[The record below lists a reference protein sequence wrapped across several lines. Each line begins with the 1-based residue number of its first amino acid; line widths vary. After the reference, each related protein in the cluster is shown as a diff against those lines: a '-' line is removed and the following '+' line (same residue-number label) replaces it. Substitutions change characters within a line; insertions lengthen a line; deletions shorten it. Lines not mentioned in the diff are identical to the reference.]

1 MVMKKLDKRLFRM
14 IKNTKGQY
22 IAVLSIIITGIFIFT
37 AVKNSAMNLR
47 DTLNDYYESTNFAD
61 IFVTAAA
68 LPERLERQLTGEE
81 NIKEVDLRLS
91 FDTRLITDNDN
102 ERITVRAV
110 SVDKNEN
117 KINKL
122 YIKKGRRVL
131 SEKEAIIIDQ
141 FAVARKI
148 NVGDEIKLNIKGK
161 EHKFKVSAIAS
172 SPEYVYMMESEQV
185 LLPDPN
191 SFGIVFI
198 EESYLRKI
206 SGNGYFNEA
215 VLTVKNYEQI
225 DKTKDYL
232 EDNLN
237 KYGVIRV
244 LNRDEQLSNSMLN
257 EEINGLDKVSRSIPA
272 VFLLFAGI
280 MLATMLSRIVKKD
293 RTTIGVL
300 KAVGFMD
307 GEIITHYL
315 KYAASVGIIGG
326 ILGSIIGTAASGAMT
341 SMYLEFFNIPML
353 TVKIYYN
360 RIIIAVLLS
369 LVFCIGSGFWGIK
382 SILKINPAESM
393 MPESPKRGKRIFLER
408 FKLFWNRLSFSW
420 RMVYRN
426 IFREKKKFIVIA
438 AAVSITTGM
447 MIMTMWMNDIMD
459 VMFVKH
465 YSEFMKIEYNIS
477 FDGFQDKRVLNEIKE
492 NISYN
497 NMEGRI
503 EFPFEIENGKYSKT
517 VNIIGLEDKT
527 VFYDFYDS
535 EGNKLIVKKEGILI
549 SSNLARALNADI
561 GDRILLKS
569 FLPDGDEKYITVTGI
584 LKQSLGINGYMN
596 VDYLSKE
603 FLDKGIINGV
613 YINSD
618 DDIKVKL
625 DNIKNISSI
634 QSQKD
639 MQSVFEEFTGL
650 IAVFMGVMIIFS
662 GMLGFVILYSMT
674 LMSINERTLEF
685 SSMRVMGLTKKE
697 IFKIIMKE
705 NTVMSVLGI
714 IAGIPLGK
722 WLIDYLGI
730 MFSTDIYTLQGNVT
744 SKEIITAII
753 LTVIFI
759 ISAQLMTYAKIHKL
773 DFMQALKNRIS

>member
-1 MVMKKLDKRLFRM
+1 MKKLDKRLFRM

-22 IAVLSIIITGIFIFT
+22 IAVLSIVITGIFIFT
-37 AVKNSAMNLR
+37 AVKNSALNLR
-47 DTLNDYYESTNFAD
+47 DTLNDYYKATNFAD
-61 IFVTAAA
+61 IFVTASA
-68 LPERLERQLTGEE
+68 LPERLERQLRGEE
-81 NIKEVDLRLS
+81 NIKEIDLRLS
-91 FDTRLITDNDN
+91 IDTRLITDNDD
-102 ERITVRAV
+102 ERVTVRTV
-110 SVDKNEN
+110 SVDRNEN

-122 YIKKGRRVL
+122 YIKKGRRAL
-131 SEKEAIIIDQ
+131 SEREAIVIEQ
-141 FAVARKI
+141 FASARKI
-148 NVGDEIKLNIKGK
+148 DVGDEIKLSIKGR
-161 EHKFKVSAIAS
+161 EYKFKISAIAS
-172 SPEYVYMMESEQV
+172 SPEYVYMMEGEQT

-191 SFGIVFI
+191 SFGVVFI

-206 SGNGYFNEA
+206 SGGGYFNEA
-215 VLTVKNYEQI
+215 VLTVKDYEQI
-225 DKTKDYL
+225 KKTKDYL
-232 EDNLN
+232 EDYLE
-237 KYGVIRV
+237 KYGVLRV
-244 LNRDEQLSNSMLN
+244 LDRDEQLSNSMLN
-257 EEINGLDKVSRSIPA
+257 EEIIGLDRVSGSIPI

-307 GEIITHYL
+307 GEIIAHYL

-326 ILGSIIGTAASGAMT
+326 FLGSVIGTAASGAMT
-341 SMYLEFFNIPML
+341 SLYLEFFNIPML
-353 TVKIYYN
+353 TIKIYYN
-360 RIIIAVLLS
+360 RIIIAVILS
-369 LVFCIGSGFWGIK
+369 LIFCIASGFWGIR

-393 MPESPKRGKRIFLER
+393 MPESPKHGKRIFLEK
-408 FKLFWNRLSFSW
+408 FKPFWSSLSFSW

-426 IFREKKKFIVIA
+426 IFREKKKFVVIA

-459 VMFVKH
+459 VMFIKH
-465 YSEFMKIEYNIS
+465 YSEFMKMEYNIS
-477 FDGFQDKRVLNEIKE
+477 FEGFQDKRVLNEVKE

-517 VNIIGLEDKT
+517 VNVIGLEEKT
-527 VFYDFYDS
+527 VFYDFYDF
-535 EGNKLIVKKEGILI
+535 EGNKLKIEKEGILI
-549 SSNLARALNADI
+549 SSNLAKGLNANI

-596 VDYLSKE
+596 IDYLNKE
-603 FLDKGIINGV
+603 FLDKGIINGI

-618 DDIKVKL
+618 DDVKGKL
-625 DNIKNISSI
+625 DNIKNVSSI
-634 QSQKD
+634 LSQKD
-639 MQSVFEEFTGL
+639 MQGVFEEFTGL
-650 IAVFMGVMIIFS
+650 IAVFMSVMVVFS

-705 NTVMSVLGI
+705 NAIMSLLGV
-714 IAGIPLGK
+714 IAGIPLGR
-722 WLIDYLGI
+722 WLIDYIGI